1 MPIQMQ
7 KWITRQDLRNNPDT
21 LYVFGDNLA
30 RNGFGGQAKV
40 MRGEPNAVGIPT
52 KISPYIYARDDTLP
66 YFAREMGAEFFKLQ
80 THLWAGQ
87 GKIVW
92 PEDGI
97 GTGLAELESR
107 APKVWRLLQDLQ
119 EELFEFAKTR

>member
-1 MPIQMQ
+1 MPIIFQ
-7 KWITRQDLRNNPDT
+7 KWITRQNLRDNPHT

-30 RNGFGGQAKV
+30 RSGMGGQAKA

-52 KISPYIYARDDTLP
+52 KAAPALYAHDNMLP
-66 YFAREMGAEFFKLQ
+66 IFAKEMGTAFYALQ
-80 THLWAGQ
+80 ARLWKEQ
-87 GKIVW
+87 GTIVW
-92 PEDGI
+92 PKDGI
-97 GTGLAELESR
+97 GTGLADLENR